1 LKKTFNRT
9 MNESGSR
16 SDTASLSERWSA
28 VDDYLTCITE
38 CSLDDGTCITRC
50 METHLKPEDPASTP

>member
-1 LKKTFNRT
+1 

-16 SDTASLSERWSA
+16 SDMASLSERWAA

-38 CSLDDGTCITRC
+38 CNLDDGTCITRC
-50 METHLKPEDPASTP
+50 METHLKPDDPTSTP

>member
-1 LKKTFNRT
+1 

-50 METHLKPEDPASTP
+50 METHLKPEDPANTP

>member
-1 LKKTFNRT
+1 MAEPNGS
-9 MNESGSR
+9 SG
-16 SDTASLSERWSA
+16 TAPLSERWAA
-28 VDDYLTCITE
+28 VDDYFVCITE